1 MKTLKSAL
9 CLPVCI
15 AGAEANRLS
24 EEQREKIWPKGY
36 GSEADRNLTS
46 QFM

>member
-9 CLPVCI
+9 CL

-24 EEQREKIWPKGY
+24 EEQRDKIWPKGY
-36 GSEADRNLTS
+36 GSEADLSNLT
-46 QFM
+46 